1 MDPLDYI
8 YQYSSASGD
17 GQTFVSFVWIC
28 VYLLP
33 DRECMVATR
42 FAIVT
47 LLDGETLVPI
57 VLVTLSDER
66 AMKEE
71 KNISII

>member
-1 MDPLDYI
+1 
-8 YQYSSASGD
+8 
-17 GQTFVSFVWIC
+17 
-28 VYLLP
+28 
-33 DRECMVATR
+33 MVATR

-71 KNISII
+71 EKNISII